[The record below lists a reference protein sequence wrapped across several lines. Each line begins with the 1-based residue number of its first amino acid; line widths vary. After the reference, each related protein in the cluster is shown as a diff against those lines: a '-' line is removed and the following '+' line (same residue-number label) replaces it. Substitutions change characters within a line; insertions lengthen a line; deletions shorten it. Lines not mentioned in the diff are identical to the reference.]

1 MNHRP
6 EHPRS
11 SPGAGAAD
19 IAACEAAVGAR
30 LPDWLRERLAV
41 SNGWETDD
49 RAGAT
54 RAQWRF
60 LPVLDRSD
68 RKRRS
73 RTAEDIAWHTQQLR
87 QQADAPQAAVPQ
99 ADVPQADVPQG
110 AVVVARAWSETTRLV
125 LLPDPDAPGRL
136 GDLLWRQNG
145 VARPLDRPVVPEL
158 LGRRP
163 EPAAGSRLRPRSEL
177 PVFRYH
183 PDPVATGAI
192 RENHALACPC
202 CGLLTG
208 WIYATTPYGPGDPP
222 ADLCPWCIADG
233 SAARQFGADFVS
245 DIVGEVPASVADE
258 VHLRTPGFISW
269 QGEQWLTHCG
279 DAAAFLGP
287 AGWEELKHL
296 PDARAALRDE
306 GCDDATQALMR
317 KDGDLTAYL
326 FRCLHCDRH
335 LACADAS

>member
-6 EHPRS
+6 EHSPS

-19 IAACEAAVGAR
+19 ITACEAAIGAR

-41 SNGWETDD
+41 ENGWATDD

-54 RAQWRF
+54 REEWRF

-87 QQADAPQAAVPQ
+87 QHAAVPE
-99 ADVPQADVPQG
+99 G
-110 AVVVARAWSETTRLV
+110 AVVVARAWSATTRLF
-125 LLPDPDAPGRL
+125 LLPGPDTPGSL
-136 GDLLWRQNG
+136 GAKLWRQNG
-145 VARPLDRPVVPEL
+145 VARPLDPPIDPGL

-163 EPAAGSRLRPRSEL
+163 EPVAGSRLRPRSDL

-183 PDPVATGAI
+183 PDPVATGSF
-192 RENHALACPC
+192 RENHTLACPC
-202 CGLLTG
+202 CSLLTG
-208 WIYATTPYGPGDPP
+208 WIYATTPYGPGDQP

-233 SAARQFGADFVS
+233 SAAGRFGSGFVS
-245 DIVGEVPASVADE
+245 DMAGEVPDEVADE
-258 VHLRTPGFISW
+258 VNLRTPGFISW
-269 QGEQWLTHCG
+269 QGERWLTHCG

-287 AGWEELKHL
+287 VGWEELKDL
-296 PDARAALRDE
+296 PDAQAALLED
-306 GCDDATQALMR
+306 GCDEEMLALVR

-326 FRCLHCDRH
+326 FRCLHCGVH
-335 LACADAS
+335 LAYADAS

>member
-1 MNHRP
+1 M
-6 EHPRS
+6 RS
-11 SPGAGAAD
+11 MTQKTETSPDQPAAPLDD
-19 IAACEAAVGAR
+19 ITACEAAIGAR

-41 SNGWETDD
+41 NNGWETDD

-54 RAQWRF
+54 RQQWRF

-73 RTAEDIAWHTQQLR
+73 RTAQDIAWHTQQLR
-87 QQADAPQAAVPQ
+87 QQADAPQ
-99 ADVPQADVPQG
+99 G
-110 AVVVARAWSETTRLV
+110 AVVVARAWSETTRLI
-125 LLPDPDAPGRL
+125 LLPEPSLPGLPSRL
-136 GDLLWRQNG
+136 GAMLWRQNG
-145 VARPLDRPVVPEL
+145 VARPLDLPLDPGL

-163 EPAAGSRLRPRSEL
+163 EPSAGSRLRPRSEL
-177 PVFRYH
+177 PAFRYH
-183 PDPVATGAI
+183 PDPVATGSI
-192 RENHALACPC
+192 QENHALACPC

-208 WIYATTPYGPGDPP
+208 WIYATTPYGLGDQP

-233 SAARQFGADFVS
+233 RAARQWGSEFVS
-245 DIVGEVPASVADE
+245 DIVGEVPAAVADE
-258 VHLRTPGFISW
+258 VNLRTPGFISW

-287 AGWEELKHL
+287 VGWDELKDL
-296 PDARAALRDE
+296 PDARASLRDE

-326 FRCLHCDRH
+326 FRCLHCARH